1 MAQQF
6 AVLCYGHDE
15 LLLHTRRLILRE
27 YFQVSVTTSIEATA
41 ALARLEQMDLVLLCH
56 SLSEEECDQMIEL
69 VGELWPQAKVLVLT
83 APDLGRATS
92 LPHEEFAALDGPYSL
107 MRKMREM
114 LSGKPD

>member
-1 MAQQF
+1 MTHRF

-27 YFQVSVTTSIEATA
+27 YFQVLAAASVEAVA
-41 ALARLEQMDLVLLCH
+41 AIACVEQMDLVLLYH
-56 SLSEEECDQMIEL
+56 SLSEGECDQMIAL
-69 VGELWPQAKVLVLT
+69 VGGLWPQAKVLILT
-83 APDLGRATS
+83 APNLDRAS
-92 LPHEEFAALDGPYSL
+92 SQPHEEFAALDGPYSL